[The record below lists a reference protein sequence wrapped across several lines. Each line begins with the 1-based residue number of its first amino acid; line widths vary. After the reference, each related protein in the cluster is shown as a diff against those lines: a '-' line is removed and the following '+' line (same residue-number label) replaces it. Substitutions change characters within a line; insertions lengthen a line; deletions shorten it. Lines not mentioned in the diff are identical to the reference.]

1 MKLTKSMFIGKMYLN
16 LKLLIKKYTPR
27 HASGLIEELSNFY
40 SCSVKIIIFRVKTLL
55 ENRHM
60 ESKNAALFKLPRKN

>member
-1 MKLTKSMFIGKMYLN
+1 MKLTKNMFIGKMYLN
-16 LKLLIKKYTPR
+16 LKLLIKKFTPR

-40 SCSVKIIIFRVKTLL
+40 SCSVKIIIFRARTLL

-60 ESKNAALFKLPRKN
+60 ESKNAALYKLLPKN